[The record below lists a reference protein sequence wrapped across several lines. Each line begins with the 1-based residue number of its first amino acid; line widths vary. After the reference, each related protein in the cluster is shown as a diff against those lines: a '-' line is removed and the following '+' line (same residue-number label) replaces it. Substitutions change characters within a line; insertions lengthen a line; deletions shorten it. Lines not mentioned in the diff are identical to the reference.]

1 MAELLRLLLD
11 LMERLAP
18 AAKVSQWEAGV
29 VAVWGRYWRTVG
41 PGIYPLVPWVV
52 DIHHV
57 SLVPSIHGTALQTV
71 TLRDRR
77 ALTFSATVTIQVDDP
92 AKAWNAVERYSEAT
106 MELVSALLAEHLA
119 DVDPDRFDPA
129 RGKRD
134 RLLAELAAEADAET
148 QKFGVR
154 VRAIRFGN
162 FAVGVRTLRLLT
174 EPAAHVLQK

>member
-11 LMERLAP
+11 LLERLAP
-18 AAKVSQWEAGV
+18 AAKVNPWEVGV
-29 VAVWGRYWRTVG
+29 VSIWGRYWRTVR
-41 PGIYPLVPWVV
+41 PGIYPVIPWLVDV
-52 DIHHV
+52 HCV
-57 SLVPSIHGTALQTV
+57 SIVPAIHGTPLQTI
-71 TLRDRR
+71 TLRDGR
-77 ALTFSATVTIQVDDP
+77 ALTFSATVTVQVDD
-92 AKAWNAVERYSEAT
+92 AARAWNTVDRYAEST

-134 RLLAELAAEADAET
+134 RLLAELASEADAET
-148 QKFGVR
+148 QRFGVR

-174 EPAAHVLQK
+174 EPAALPPKH

>member
-1 MAELLRLLLD
+1 MAELLRLLAEL
-11 LMERLAP
+11 LERLAP
-18 AAKVSQWEAGV
+18 VVKVSAWEAGV

-41 PGIYPLVPWVV
+41 PGIYPVIPWLV

-57 SLVPSIHGTALQTV
+57 SMVPSIHGTALQTI

-77 ALTFSATVTIQVDDP
+77 ALTFSATVTIQVDD
-92 AKAWNAVERYSEAT
+92 AAMAWNTVERYSETT

-134 RLLAELAAEADAET
+134 RLLAELAQEADAET

-154 VRAIRFGN
+154 VLAIRFGN

-174 EPAAHVLQK
+174 EPAVHLAKA